1 MCQGVCSPAEWKCAS
16 GECIAEIERC
26 DNVIHCADGSDESG
40 CGNYVL
46 TIDEKCSCGP
56 LGLVP
61 LRVIFLKKKRKK
73 IYIYVSV
80 VSKSNSFNLID
91 TSFELGSDK

>member
-46 TIDEKCSCGP
+46 TIDEKYPGP

-61 LRVIFLKKKRKK
+61 LRVTFQKKY
-73 IYIYVSV
+73 IYISI
-80 VSKSNSFNLID
+80 VSKSKIF
-91 TSFELGSDK
+91 

>member
-46 TIDEKCSCGP
+46 TIDEKCPGLL

-61 LRVIFLKKKRKK
+61 LRVTFQKKEK
-73 IYIYVSV
+73 IYIYL
-80 VSKSNSFNLID
+80 SFQNRTVLI
-91 TSFELGSDK
+91 